1 MATAL
6 LMPKQGNSVE
16 SCIILEWAKKEGDTV
31 KTGETVL
38 EAETDKATIE
48 VEAVCDGT
56 ILKIYYEADSEVPVQ
71 KIIAVIGEP
80 GEDISSFDAE
90 FAADS
95 PQGSGGSDAPDAAVE
110 SVPAADTAQAPS
122 APAVASSNAAPV
134 GVPSS
139 AVSPRARNL
148 AAGKGVDAST
158 LSGSGPK
165 GRVIERD
172 VLAASGAVEPLTPA
186 ASAALI
192 EQGLKSPAS
201 GSGIGG
207 RVRLQDLS
215 AAPSAGTAASAA
227 PVTAGFPGSFRDEK
241 VKGVRKITAARMME
255 SLSVT
260 AQLTHSFSA
269 VAEPLLSFR
278 KKLKEAP
285 EELGLNNVSI
295 NDILMF
301 VVSRVLKKFP
311 EFNAHWYGDSMRFF
325 DNVHLGFA
333 CDTPKGLL
341 VPVIKFADRLS
352 LKELSAESARLITA
366 CREGKAQPEE
376 LEGGTFTMSN
386 VGSFGIDSFTPIINP
401 PEVAILGVC
410 SMKLAPVRT
419 ENGVEYKD
427 YIGFSLTYDHQANDG
442 APASRFCAAVIKAVE
457 NLDLY
462 MAL

>member
-16 SCIILEWAKKEGDTV
+16 SCIILEWMKNEGDTV

-56 ILKIYYEADSEVPVQ
+56 ILKIYYGSDSEVPVQ

-90 FAADS
+90 FAADAPAES
-95 PQGSGGSDAPDAAVE
+95 TEAPAAGPAAAAAPDVE
-110 SVPAADTAQAPS
+110 SAPLQAEIKPS
-122 APAVASSNAAPV
+122 ASVGGAA
-134 GVPSS
+134 
-139 AVSPRARNL
+139 SPRARNL
-148 AAGKGVDAST
+148 AAGKGVNAFSLAGT
-158 LSGSGPK
+158 GPK

-172 VLAASGAVEPLTPA
+172 VLAAAGLTQPLTPA
-186 ASAALI
+186 AAAALI
-192 EQGLKSPAS
+192 EQGLEAPAY

-207 RVRLQDLS
+207 RVRAQDL
-215 AAPSAGTAASAA
+215 GTASSSVTSAVSASA
-227 PVTAGFPGSFRDEK
+227 VFDFPGSFSDEK

-269 VAEPLLSFR
+269 IAEPLLAYR
-278 KKLKEAP
+278 KKLKNAP
-285 EELGLNNVSI
+285 EDLGLNKVSI

-301 VVSRVLKKFP
+301 VISRVLKDNP

-325 DNVHLGFA
+325 DNVHIGFA

-341 VPVIKFADRLS
+341 VPVIRFADRLS
-352 LKELSAESARLITA
+352 LRELAAESARLITA

-376 LEGGTFTMSN
+376 LTGATFTMSN

-410 SMKLAPVRT
+410 STQLKPVRT
-419 ENGVEYKD
+419 ESGVDYKD
-427 YIGFSLTYDHQANDG
+427 FIGFSLTYDHQANDG
-442 APASRFCAAVIKAVE
+442 APASLFCAAVIKAVE

-462 MAL
+462 LAV

>member
-16 SCIILEWAKKEGDTV
+16 SCIILEWTKKEGDSV
-31 KTGETVL
+31 KQGETVL

-90 FAADS
+90 FEADAGPGASSQAAPAPAAKAAEPAAPAPAPAAAS
-95 PQGSGGSDAPDAAVE
+95 PAPAASASSGGP
-110 SVPAADTAQAPS
+110 
-122 APAVASSNAAPV
+122 
-134 GVPSS
+134 
-139 AVSPRARNL
+139 VSPRAKNL
-148 AAGKGVDAST
+148 AAAKGVDVRSV
-158 LSGSGPK
+158 SGTGPK
-165 GRVIERD
+165 GRIIERD
-172 VLAASGAVEPLTPA
+172 VLAAAGEREPLTPA
-186 ASAALI
+186 AAAALI
-192 EQGLKSPAS
+192 EKGLAAPGV

-207 RVRLQDLS
+207 RVRLQDLGQAP
-215 AAPSAGTAASAA
+215 AATAASAA
-227 PVTAGFPGSFRDEK
+227 ASADFPGSFRDEK

-255 SLSVT
+255 SLQST
-260 AQLTHSFSA
+260 AQLSHNFSA
-269 VAEPLLSFR
+269 EAVSLLEYR
-278 KKLKEAP
+278 KKLKASP
-285 EELGLNNVSI
+285 EDMGLTKVSI
-295 NDILMF
+295 NDIVMF
-301 VVSRVLKKFP
+301 VVSRVLKSYP

-325 DNVHLGFA
+325 DSVHLGFA

-352 LKELSAESARLITA
+352 LKELAAESARLITA

-376 LEGGTFTMSN
+376 LTGATFTLSN
-386 VGSFGIDSFTPIINP
+386 VGAFGIDGFTPIVNP
-401 PEVAILGVC
+401 PEVGILGVC
-410 SMKLAPVRT
+410 STQLKPVRT
-419 ENGVEYKD
+419 ENGVEFRD

-442 APASRFCAAVIKAVE
+442 APASRFCAAIRDAVE

-462 MAL
+462 LAL

>member
-16 SCIILEWAKKEGDTV
+16 SCIILEWMKKVGDAV
-31 KTGETVL
+31 KTGEAVC

-90 FAADS
+90 AAVDM
-95 PQGSGGSDAPDAAVE
+95 PAETEATVDAAVDTAVDTAVDNKPDAA
-110 SVPAADTAQAPS
+110 PAAPAAVPQA
-122 APAVASSNAAPV
+122 VNA
-134 GVPSS
+134 GG
-139 AVSPRARNL
+139 AVSPRAKNL
-148 AAGKGVDAST
+148 AAGRGLDTAGI
-158 LSGSGPK
+158 SGTGPR

-172 VLAASGAVEPLTPA
+172 VLAAAGETAPLTHA
-186 ASAALI
+186 AAAALI
-192 EQGLKSPAS
+192 EKGLSAPVS

-215 AAPSAGTAASAA
+215 AASVSAPAANALQALNSADY
-227 PVTAGFPGSFRDEK
+227 PGSYRDEK

-260 AQLTHSFSA
+260 AQLTHNFSA
-269 VAEPLLSFR
+269 FAEPLLSYR
-278 KKLKEAP
+278 KKLKSAP

-301 VVSRVLKKFP
+301 VVSRLLKTNH

-341 VPVIKFADRLS
+341 VPVIKFADKLT
-352 LKELSAESARLITA
+352 LKQLADESARLIAA
-366 CREGKAQPEE
+366 CREGRALPEE
-376 LEGGTFTMSN
+376 LSGATFTMSN
-386 VGSFGIDSFTPIINP
+386 VGSYGIDSFTPIINP

-410 SMKLAPVRT
+410 STQLKPVRT
-419 ENGVEYKD
+419 ESGIEHKD

-462 MAL
+462 LAV

>member
-16 SCIILEWAKKEGDTV
+16 SCIILEWTKKEGDTV
-31 KTGETVL
+31 KAGETVL

-90 FAADS
+90 FGA
-95 PQGSGGSDAPDAAVE
+95 DAPAASAAAPV
-110 SVPAADTAQAPS
+110 SAGTAAPAAAEPSPAVSAAP
-122 APAVASSNAAPV
+122 APAVAGASAA
-134 GVPSS
+134 GG

-148 AAGKGVDAST
+148 AAGKGIDASALAGT
-158 LSGSGPK
+158 GPR
-165 GRVIERD
+165 GRVVERD
-172 VLAASGAVEPLTPA
+172 VLAAAGLSQPLTPA
-186 ASAALI
+186 AAAAAI
-192 EQGLKSPAS
+192 EQGLKAPAA

-215 AAPSAGTAASAA
+215 AASSPAAASSAA
-227 PVTAGFPGSFRDEK
+227 VSMDFPGSFTDEK

-260 AQLTHSFSA
+260 AQLTHNFGA
-269 VAEPLLSFR
+269 PAEALLSYR
-278 KKLKEAP
+278 KKLKNAP
-285 EELGLNNVSI
+285 EALGLNKVSV
-295 NDILMF
+295 NDIVMF
-301 VVSRVLKKFP
+301 TVSRVLKSFP
-311 EFNAHWYGDSMRFF
+311 QFNAHWYGDSMRFF
-325 DNVHLGFA
+325 DSVHLGFA

-341 VPVIKFADRLS
+341 VPVIKFADQLS
-352 LKELSAESARLITA
+352 LKELSDESARLITA

-376 LEGGTFTMSN
+376 LTGATFTLSN
-386 VGSFGIDSFTPIINP
+386 VGAFGIDSFTPIINP

-410 SMKLAPVRT
+410 STQLKPVRT
-419 ENGVEYKD
+419 ENGIDYKD
-427 YIGFSLTYDHQANDG
+427 FIGFSLTYDHQATDG
-442 APASRFCAAVIKAVE
+442 APASRFCAAIASAIAD
-457 NLDLY
+457 LDLY
-462 MAL
+462 LAV

>member
-16 SCIILEWAKKEGDTV
+16 SCIILEWMKKEGDAV
-31 KTGETVL
+31 KTGEAVC

-56 ILKIYYEADSEVPVQ
+56 ILKIYYEVDSEVPVQ
-71 KIIAVIGEP
+71 KIIAVIGTP

-90 FAADS
+90 AAV
-95 PQGSGGSDAPDAAVE
+95 DAPAAAAQPVE
-110 SVPAADTAQAPS
+110 AVAPEA
-122 APAVASSNAAPV
+122 APAVKPPAAESSAASA
-134 GVPSS
+134 GG

-148 AAGKGVDAST
+148 AAGKGLDV
-158 LSGSGPK
+158 SGLAGTGPR
-165 GRVIERD
+165 GRIIERD
-172 VLAASGAVEPLTPA
+172 VLAAAGEAAPLTRA
-186 ASAALI
+186 AAAALI
-192 EQGLKSPAS
+192 EKGLSAPAS

-207 RVRLQDLS
+207 RVRLQDLGAS
-215 AAPSAGTAASAA
+215 GISKPAAAAVQADY
-227 PVTAGFPGSFRDEK
+227 PGGFRDEK

-255 SLSVT
+255 SLGVT
-260 AQLTHSFSA
+260 AQLTHNFSA
-269 VAEPLLSFR
+269 LAGPLLTYR
-278 KKLKEAP
+278 KKLKNSP
-285 EELGLNNVSI
+285 EELGLNSISI

-301 VVSRVLKKFP
+301 VVSRVLKSNT

-325 DNVHLGFA
+325 DSVHLGFA

-341 VPVIKFADRLS
+341 VPVIKFADRMTLKQLS
-352 LKELSAESARLITA
+352 EESARLITA
-366 CREGKAQPEE
+366 CRDGKAQPDE
-376 LEGGTFTMSN
+376 LEGATFTMSN

-410 SMKLAPVRT
+410 STRLQPVRT
-419 ENGVEYKD
+419 ESGVDFKD
-427 YIGFSLTYDHQANDG
+427 FIGFSLTYDHQANDG

-462 MAL
+462 LAL

>member
-16 SCIILEWAKKEGDTV
+16 SCIILEWVKKEGDTV

-56 ILKIYYEADSEVPVQ
+56 ILKTYYDVDSDVPVQ

-80 GEDISSFDAE
+80 GEDISSFDVEA
-90 FAADS
+90 AAD
-95 PQGSGGSDAPDAAVE
+95 APAGATAPAATPAETAQEQIEPAAVQ
-110 SVPAADTAQAPS
+110 TA
-122 APAVASSNAAPV
+122 AAPKQAV
-134 GVPSS
+134 S
-139 AVSPRARNL
+139 AGSEGAASPRARNL
-148 AAGKGVDAST
+148 AAGKGVDVTALAGT
-158 LSGSGPK
+158 GPK

-172 VLAASGAVEPLTPA
+172 VLIAAGETQPLTPA
-186 ASAALI
+186 AAAALI
-192 EQGLKSPAS
+192 EQGLQAPVT

-207 RVRLQDLS
+207 RVRLQDLQAGTVS
-215 AAPSAGTAASAA
+215 AASPAAAALAAGSS
-227 PVTAGFPGSFRDEK
+227 FPGGFRDEK

-269 VAEPLLSFR
+269 LAEPLLAYR
-278 KKLKEAP
+278 KKLKSSP
-285 EELGLNNVSI
+285 EELGLNKVSI
-295 NDILMF
+295 NDILMY
-301 VVSRVLKKFP
+301 VVSRVLKSFP
-311 EFNAHWYGDSMRFF
+311 GFNAHWYGDSMRFF
-325 DNVHLGFA
+325 DSVHLGFA

-352 LKELSAESARLITA
+352 LKQLSDESARLITA

-376 LEGGTFTMSN
+376 LTGATFTMSN

-410 SMKLAPVRT
+410 STQLKPVRT
-419 ENGVEYKD
+419 ENGVDYKD

-442 APASRFCAAVIKAVE
+442 APASKFCAAVIRAVE

-462 MAL
+462 LAM